1 MLKLFKLYAFYFLF
15 WVVFFA
21 FARFFFL
28 TYHYEKTS
36 QIGLNQSL
44 KTFLYGI
51 RLDASMAGYI
61 CVLPFFLLSFSSI
74 SKKIEA
80 FCLKITQIYTF
91 LMLAIVSILVTVDLE
106 LYQNWGYRLDDSF
119 LKYLASPKE
128 MMASSSASPIFLLLT
143 FGILIFVLG
152 YFLFRKIFNGIN
164 IDFEST
170 KFFQILRGCTGL
182 ILTCSL
188 VMPIRGGFQ
197 LAPINQSVVYFSNNI
212 FANHAAINPIWN
224 FMAAVVENTRE
235 RHNQFHFYTN
245 QEAEKIAKNWL
256 NHSDSTDYI
265 LRKDVTKPNII
276 LITWESFTSKA
287 TKCLGNLD
295 GVTPQFDSLVKEG
308 ILFKNIFSSG
318 DRTHLGLMAT
328 LGGQPAICDENILEN
343 HRKTLQMPILSHDL
357 KQNGYETGFYYGGD
371 AAFANMKSY
380 LLNGQFNHLIT
391 QSEFK
396 AKDLTSKW
404 GAFDHLVFE
413 KSLKDLPQYKQPFFI
428 NILTLTSHEPF
439 QAPADW
445 AGNKTTNFANETEA
459 FSNVMRYTDDALGK
473 FIQQCKQQK
482 WWANTL
488 VVISADHGTHRLE
501 PANDIDRFRIPVLF
515 LGGALSKQG
524 VVVETVGSQT
534 DIAPTILGQLNIE
547 NKHYRWSK
555 NLFSKQLTPF
565 AYFSMHNAFG
575 FATKNSQIVFDTE
588 GGLVRTYQGV
598 LDSSNIKAGK
608 AFLQLVY
615 DDFLK

>member
-1 MLKLFKLYAFYFLF
+1 MLKLFKLYVSYFLF
-15 WVVFFA
+15 WLVYFALARVFFIA
-21 FARFFFL
+21 
-28 TYHYEKTS
+28 YHYDKIS

-51 RLDASMAGYI
+51 RLDASMAGYL

-74 SKKIEA
+74 SKKIQT
-80 FCLKITQIYTF
+80 FCLKITKLYTN
-91 LMLAIVSILVTVDLE
+91 LMLAIVCILITVDLE
-106 LYQNWGYRLDDSF
+106 LYKNWGYRLDDSF

-128 MMASSSASPIFLLLT
+128 MIASSSASPILLLLML
-143 FGILIFVLG
+143 GILIFVV
-152 YFLFRKIFNGIN
+152 IFSLIKKFFNVFN
-164 IDFEST
+164 IDLGNS
-170 KFFQILRGCTGL
+170 KFTQILRGVSGFA
-182 ILTCSL
+182 LTCCL
-188 VMPIRGGFQ
+188 IIPIRGGFQ
-197 LAPINQSVVYFSNNI
+197 LTPINQSVVYFSNNI

-224 FMAAVVENTRE
+224 FMAAVVESTRE
-235 RHNQFHFYTN
+235 RHNQFHYYTN
-245 QEAEKIAKNWL
+245 QEAENIIKIWL
-256 NHSDSTDYI
+256 KHSDSTDYI
-265 LRKDVTKPNII
+265 LRKNVSKPNII
-276 LITWESFTSKA
+276 LITWESFTAKA
-287 TKCLGNLD
+287 TKCLGNLE
-295 GVTPQFDSLVKEG
+295 GVTPQFDNLLKEG

-391 QSEFK
+391 QTNFE
-396 AKDLTSKW
+396 AKDRSSKW

-413 KSLKDLPQYKQPFFI
+413 KSLKDLPQYKQPFFV
-428 NILTLTSHEPF
+428 NILTLSSHEPF
-439 QAPADW
+439 QAPPNW
-445 AGNKTTNFANETEA
+445 IGNKTTNQGNEIDA
-459 FSNVMRYTDDALGK
+459 FSNVMRYTDDALGQ
-473 FIQQCKQQK
+473 FIRQCKQQK
-482 WWANTL
+482 WWQNTL
-488 VVISADHGTHRLE
+488 VVITADHGTPRFE
-501 PANDIDRFRIPVLF
+501 PINDIDRFRIPVLL
-515 LGGALSKQG
+515 LGGALAKRDTI
-524 VVVETVGSQT
+524 VETVGSQT

-555 NLFSKQLTPF
+555 NLFSKQSTPF

-575 FATKNSQIVFDTE
+575 FATPNSKIVFDTE

-608 AFLQLVY
+608 AFLQLIY
-615 DDFLK
+615 DDFLQ

>member
-1 MLKLFKLYAFYFLF
+1 MLKFFKFYGLYFLF
-15 WVVFFA
+15 WLAYFTLARVFF
-21 FARFFFL
+21 L
-28 TYHYEKTS
+28 VYHCEKTS

-44 KTFLYGI
+44 KTFLFGV
-51 RLDASMAGYI
+51 RLDASMAGYV

-74 SKKIEA
+74 SKKIEV
-80 FCLKITQIYTF
+80 FCLKTVQIYTV
-91 LMLAIVSILVTVDLE
+91 LMLSVVSILIIVDLE
-106 LYQNWGYRLDDSF
+106 LYKNWGYRIDDSF

-128 MMASSSASPIFLLLT
+128 MMASSSTSPISLLLIL
-143 FGILIFVLG
+143 GIFIFVVG
-152 YFLFRKIFNGIN
+152 YYLVKKVFSGFNIG
-164 IDFEST
+164 FEFS
-170 KFFQILRGCTGL
+170 KFIKILRGCLGL
-182 ILTCSL
+182 MLTCSL
-188 VMPIRGGFQ
+188 IMPIRGGFQ

-224 FMAAVVENTRE
+224 FMAAVVESTKE
-235 RHNQFHFYTN
+235 RHNQFNFYTN
-245 QEAEKIAKNWL
+245 QEAEKIVKIWL

-276 LITWESFTSKA
+276 LITWESFTAKA
-287 TKCLGNLD
+287 TKCLGNLE

-343 HRKTLQMPILSHDL
+343 HRKTLKMPILSHDL

-391 QSEFK
+391 QSEFE

-413 KSLKDLPQYKQPFFI
+413 KSVKDFPLYKQPFFI

-445 AGNKTTNFANETEA
+445 VGNKTTNFANEKEA
-459 FSNVMRYTDDALGK
+459 FSNVMRYTDDALGQ
-473 FIQQCKQQK
+473 FIRQCKQQK

-575 FATKNSQIVFDTE
+575 FATTNSQIVFDTE
-588 GGLVRTYQGV
+588 GGLVRIYKGD
-598 LDSSNIKAGK
+598 LDSTNIKAGK
-608 AFLQLVY
+608 AFLQLIY
-615 DDFLK
+615 DDFLQ

>member
-1 MLKLFKLYAFYFLF
+1 MLKKIKLYLFYFLF
-15 WVVFFA
+15 WIVYFIFVRA
-21 FARFFFL
+21 LFL
-28 TYHYEKTS
+28 VYHFEKTS

-44 KTFLYGI
+44 KTFLHGI

-61 CVLPFFLLSFSSI
+61 CIVPFFLLSFSFF
-74 SKKIEA
+74 SKKIMT
-80 FCLKITQIYTF
+80 FCLKTTQIYTI
-91 LMLAIVSILVTVDLE
+91 LILTLVSILITVDLE
-106 LYQNWGYRLDDSF
+106 LYQNWGYRIDDSF

-128 MMASSSASPIFLLLT
+128 MMASSSSSPIFLLLT
-143 FGILIFVLG
+143 LGLLIFAIGYFFVKKFFNHVNLEAHGSILI
-152 YFLFRKIFNGIN
+152 K
-164 IDFEST
+164 
-170 KFFQILRGCTGL
+170 ILRGCLGLLLMFSL
-182 ILTCSL
+182 ILP
-188 VMPIRGGFQ
+188 MRGGFQ
-197 LAPINQSVVYFSNNI
+197 LAPINQSAVYFSNNI

-224 FMAAVVENTRE
+224 FMVAVFESTKE
-235 RHNQFHFYTN
+235 RHNSFDFYTH
-245 QEAEKIAKNWL
+245 QEAEKIIQGYLKY
-256 NHSDSTDYI
+256 SDSTDYI
-265 LRKDVTKPNII
+265 LKKNILKPNII
-276 LITWESFTSKA
+276 FVTWESFTAKA

-308 ILFKNIFSSG
+308 VLFKNIFSSG

-343 HRKTLQMPILSHDL
+343 HRKTLQMPILSRDL

-391 QSEFK
+391 QSEFE

-404 GAFDHLVFE
+404 GAFDHLIFE
-413 KSLKDLPQYKQPFFI
+413 KSLQDLPQYQQPFFI

-439 QAPADW
+439 QAPPDW
-445 AGNKTTNFANETEA
+445 VRKNPANFANENEA
-459 FSNVMRYTDDALGK
+459 FSHVMRYTDDALGQ
-473 FIQQCKQQK
+473 FIRQCKQQK

-488 VVISADHGTHRLE
+488 IVISADHGTHRLD
-501 PANDIDRFRIPVLF
+501 PVNDIDRFKIPVLF
-515 LGGALSKQG
+515 LGGALAKQG

-534 DIAPTILGQLNIE
+534 DIAPTILAQLNIE

-555 NLFSKQLTPF
+555 NLFSKQLNPF

-575 FATKNSQIVFDTE
+575 FASPNSQIVFDTE
-588 GGLVRTYQGV
+588 GLLLRTHHGV
-598 LDSSNIKAGK
+598 LDSANIKAGK
-608 AFLQLVY
+608 AFLQLIY